1 MTSPLNSIQDKLKAA
16 QAATAAAKTPEVKE
30 TAPIAPA
37 PQQPAVELKTFSVYK
52 SSLPNQR
59 IPMPNGRLICITSGK
74 YITDKEDE
82 IEFLDNEIKAGFP
95 YLASA
100 GTMTSEDLD
109 PMISL
114 RRKIIADYLA
124 NEAKVPAPVLTT
136 PEVQK
141 VVPNNTGA
149 LNKLA
154 GASNSADS

>member
-30 TAPIAPA
+30 TAPIA